1 MFKNYTKYALLVLS
15 LCTSACTT
23 ESVVGNEMDIME
35 DAEITEIEA
44 VVAPFDLDGWD
55 SRTAINM
62 GSSSI
67 ENPVWAENDT
77 IGIYPATGDQLS
89 FPIVD
94 GVGTS
99 TCIFNGGGWALKTS
113 TAYIAY
119 SPFNRDYYYMQND
132 ALPISMLGQKQVG
145 NNNSAHL
152 GAYDIQIAKGT
163 TPSSGKISFSF
174 YHQVAIVRMDLTAP
188 VATEWSSIRLE
199 SNASFTTESMMNLSL
214 KYPQIEA
221 TSTSNFV
228 QLDLENVTTTDENM
242 TITAYMMMLPVDLTN
257 KSFIVKLKDKDGNI
271 YSSVAKITNEN
282 KNFKAASARW
292 ITAQTFVKQNP
303 PTYNWYNPYYSGY
316 TLTKDSD
323 FMGFAK
329 LANGD
334 KDALAEVGATS
345 VDFTSKTIYLNADID
360 LSNYCNENVGSW
372 IPVNFSGTFDGKG
385 HIIKNLYGNES
396 RNMGLFNSLSN
407 ATVKNLTVEGG
418 ISRPNDAGG
427 SYYDFAGLAIGVSS
441 SIIENCIVNVNI
453 KTEGSNDSYTCGFGG
468 LCYSAYKSTFIA
480 CQSGGDIS
488 IDTYPLDA
496 SGWIGGLVGRSEACN
511 YIACCKL
518 NGSVIIPRGGVE
530 YSLVGG
536 LVGGVSKSKGNY
548 NACKLRACYTH
559 SDAISGYGRQ
569 YGYIVGGIG
578 SGYYREGELDAEAC
592 FYSGK
597 NYRGIGGNNY
607 TGNLDSYDSG
617 TAYSEDLSATVEAMN
632 AAITTWNVNNPD
644 KVCNYRYIINNNSV
658 ELVSK

>member
-1 MFKNYTKYALLVLS
+1 
-15 LCTSACTT
+15 
-23 ESVVGNEMDIME
+23 
-35 DAEITEIEA
+35 
-44 VVAPFDLDGWD
+44 
-55 SRTAINM
+55 
-62 GSSSI
+62 
-67 ENPVWAENDT
+67 
-77 IGIYPATGDQLS
+77 
-89 FPIVD
+89 
-94 GVGTS
+94 
-99 TCIFNGGGWALKTS
+99 
-113 TAYIAY
+113 
-119 SPFNRDYYYMQND
+119 
-132 ALPISMLGQKQVG
+132 
-145 NNNSAHL
+145 
-152 GAYDIQIAKGT
+152 
-163 TPSSGKISFSF
+163 
-174 YHQVAIVRMDLTAP
+174 
-188 VATEWSSIRLE
+188 
-199 SNASFTTESMMNLSL
+199 MMNLSL

-427 SYYDFAGLAIGVSS
+427 SHYNFAGLAIGVGS

-488 IDTYPLDA
+488 IDTYP
-496 SGWIGGLVGRSEACN
+496 
-511 YIACCKL
+511 
-518 NGSVIIPRGGVE
+518 
-530 YSLVGG
+530 
-536 LVGGVSKSKGNY
+536 
-548 NACKLRACYTH
+548 
-559 SDAISGYGRQ
+559 
-569 YGYIVGGIG
+569 
-578 SGYYREGELDAEAC
+578 
-592 FYSGK
+592 
-597 NYRGIGGNNY
+597 
-607 TGNLDSYDSG
+607 
-617 TAYSEDLSATVEAMN
+617 
-632 AAITTWNVNNPD
+632 
-644 KVCNYRYIINNNSV
+644 
-658 ELVSK
+658 